1 MLKRYISLNP
11 RTVYQICKLLRDL
24 SNKIESLGHPPLAAM
39 EETLGTEWTTGMAN
53 LVAEAATKHSNVS
66 KIFDVA
72 TELEKTLV

>member
-1 MLKRYISLNP
+1 
-11 RTVYQICKLLRDL
+11 
-24 SNKIESLGHPPLAAM
+24 M
-39 EETLGTEWTTGMAN
+39 EETLGAEWTTGMAN